1 MLTRV
6 KDRFLPFYGPETEAG
21 APETAPQTPPPD
33 SGGAG
38 EAVTPEPSSGKTE
51 KLSIRQSLEK
61 GFADAKIQDPAAKPA
76 PKAPKAKDKPA
87 RAADEMRAEAESVG
101 GIETEAPA
109 GGAAPVAE
117 ESAPKTA
124 APTAWPKEAKEA
136 WQALPAQVQ
145 AAVLKRET
153 DVQKGVDELKD
164 KYAEIDGAIAP
175 HIDAIRRHGHT
186 PAQAVN
192 QMFSWFHALAGNPDV
207 AFPALLR
214 SFNYDPRRLAPQQ
227 QQPAAQ
233 PGGAQPQPQVGTD
246 GKPIAVAQPA
256 DAIPPAVQ
264 QYINQITN
272 KLGQLENAFSQQI
285 GQVQNT
291 FQQQSEAKTQ
301 EVLMGWA
308 KDKPYFEKVRVLMS
322 QLIASGAVPLKDGRV
337 DLDGAYEQ
345 AIWANPEVR
354 SAVQAD
360 VVKQNAA
367 VAAAAQAKEKAA
379 QQAAADKARKSNVSL
394 APSAPGSGSPQG
406 KPKKGRSVRESL
418 KDAMEELSA

>member
-1 MLTRV
+1 MLTRFT
-6 KDRFLPFYGPETEAG
+6 DRFLPYYGPDTEAG
-21 APETAPQTPPPD
+21 APEAVPQTPPPD
-33 SGGAG
+33 AGGAG
-38 EAVTPEPSSGKTE
+38 EAAVPEPRDGKPE

-61 GFADAKIQDPAAKPA
+61 GFADAKLAEKPA
-76 PKAPKAKDKPA
+76 PKPKKEKPA
-87 RAADEMRAEAESVG
+87 RAADEMRAEAEG
-101 GIETEAPA
+101 TTPAEGAEAPA
-109 GGAAPVAE
+109 GEAAAPAE
-117 ESAPKTA
+117 GEAPKTA
-124 APTAWPKEAKEA
+124 APTAWPKEAKAA
-136 WQALPAQVQ
+136 WEQLPEQVR

-153 DVQKGVDELKD
+153 DVQKGVDELKG

-186 PAQAVN
+186 PGQAVN

-214 SFNYDPRRLAPQQ
+214 SFNYDPRRLVPQAQ
-227 QQPAAQ
+227 QTAIQPAVGADGKPVAQ
-233 PGGAQPQPQVGTD
+233 PGGEV
-246 GKPIAVAQPA
+246 
-256 DAIPPAVQ
+256 PPAVQ
-264 QYINQITN
+264 QYITGISQELAAL
-272 KLGQLENAFSQQI
+272 KNAFTQQI

-301 EVLMGWA
+301 EVLMNWA
-308 KDKPYFEKVRVLMS
+308 KDKPHFEKVRVLMS

-354 SAVQAD
+354 GAVQAD
-360 VVKQNAA
+360 VQKAA
-367 VAAAAQAKEKAA
+367 QAAQVAAAAKEKAA

-394 APSAPGSGSPQG
+394 APSAPGAPPVG

-418 KDAMEELSA
+418 RDAMEELAV

>member
-1 MLTRV
+1 MTKFL
-6 KDRFLPFYGPETEAG
+6 DRFLPYYGPETEIGSAEV
-21 APETAPQTPPPD
+21 PVMPPPD

-38 EAVTPEPSSGKTE
+38 EAATPEPRDGKPE
-51 KLSIRQSLEK
+51 KLSIRQSLER
-61 GFADAKIQDPAAKPA
+61 GFADAKKAQPEEKPVA
-76 PKAPKAKDKPA
+76 PKKDKKPA
-87 RAADEMRAEAESVG
+87 RAADEMRAEAEGTAPEPVEG
-101 GIETEAPA
+101 EVPAGEAAPA
-109 GGAAPVAE
+109 PE
-117 ESAPKTA
+117 KPTTA
-124 APTAWPKEAKEA
+124 APTAWPKEAKEVWA
-136 WQALPAQVQ
+136 TLPLNVQ

-153 DVQKGVDELKD
+153 DVQKGVDELKG

-214 SFNYDPRRLAPQQ
+214 SFNFDPRRLVPQQQ

-233 PGGAQPQPQVGTD
+233 PGAAAAPVGPD
-246 GKPIAVAQPA
+246 GKPVAQPA
-256 DAIPPAVQ
+256 DAVQPAVQ
-264 QYINQITN
+264 NYINQITN
-272 KLGQLENAFSQQI
+272 KLSQLENAFSQKI
-285 GQVQNT
+285 GAVENT

-308 KDKPYFEKVRVLMS
+308 KDKPHFEKVRVLMS

-337 DLDGAYEQ
+337 DLDGAYDA
-345 AIWANPEVR
+345 AIYANPEVR
-354 SAVQAD
+354 GTMQAEQQ
-360 VVKQNAA
+360 KAA
-367 VAAAAQAKEKAA
+367 QTLQVAAAAKEKAA

-394 APSAPGSGSPQG
+394 APSAPGTGSPAG

-418 KDAMEELSA
+418 KDAMEELST